1 MNTTAVCTAESW
13 SATEGGSARQGTSIT
28 ALDLTAR
35 HRGGGLALDHVSVA
49 IEPGR
54 LTAIVGPSGAG
65 KTTLMS
71 ALAGLLP
78 IQEGFVSFE
87 DAEGGRDDSAVGF
100 VPQDDILHGELP
112 LQSTLRY
119 AAALRLTASPSVID
133 ATVIEVM
140 GILGLTEHAA
150 TPVHALS
157 GGQRKRAN
165 IAVEILTRPGVCFL
179 DEPTSGLDP
188 AVAADVI
195 EHLRRMSDA
204 GSTVVF
210 TTHSALDIER
220 SDRVL
225 VMAPGGRLVAC
236 GSPAEVRARFRAATF
251 PEMFERLLALEPVRE
266 VRQERARRSAATPPR
281 RRALDRPRAA
291 RQWWTLTRR
300 SADILVRNRLTV
312 AILLGSPASVIAM
325 FALLFRPDAFH
336 PTAADS
342 ASTVQVAYWLSFAG
356 FFFGLTFG
364 LLQICTEVPT
374 LRRERYAGMR
384 IGSYLASKIALLTPI
399 LVLVNVTMI
408 AVLCSLHRLP
418 SLSPSQFFALAV
430 TMLLNSMAAL
440 CLGLL
445 ASAAVTSTAQAALAL
460 PMLCFPAVLFSGAML
475 PVGTMATPGKLISAV
490 MSDRWAFEAIAG
502 HLHVSHLIQSGSPY
516 AALGASASATY
527 WGLLAVFTLV
537 FGLGAYAVIS
547 RRAGRGVR

>member
-1 MNTTAVCTAESW
+1 
-13 SATEGGSARQGTSIT
+13 
-28 ALDLTAR
+28 
-35 HRGGGLALDHVSVA
+35 
-49 IEPGR
+49 
-54 LTAIVGPSGAG
+54 
-65 KTTLMS
+65 MS

-78 IQEGFVSFE
+78 IEEGHVSFE
-87 DAEGGRDDSAVGF
+87 DAGGVRDDSAVGF

-112 LQSTLRY
+112 LRDTLRY
-119 AAALRLTASPSVID
+119 AAALRLTASSSVIE
-133 ATVIEVM
+133 ATVAEVM
-140 GILGLTEHAA
+140 DILGLTEHAA

-188 AVAADVI
+188 AVAANVM
-195 EHLRRMSDA
+195 EHLGRMSDA

-236 GSPAEVRARFRAATF
+236 GSPAEVRTRFRAATL

-266 VRQERARRSAATPPR
+266 VRQGPARRAAVTTPR
-281 RRALDRPRAA
+281 RRVIDRPGAL

-336 PTAADS
+336 PTAGDS

-384 IGSYLASKIALLTPI
+384 IGAYLASKIALLTPI
-399 LVLVNVTMI
+399 LVLVNVSMI
-408 AVLCSLHRLP
+408 AVLCGLHRLP
-418 SLSPSQFFALAV
+418 SLSPGEFFTLAV
-430 TMLLNSMAAL
+430 TMLLNSLAAL

-502 HLHVSHLIQSGSPY
+502 HLHVSQLIQSGSPY

-537 FGLGAYAVIS
+537 FGTGAYVAIS
-547 RRAGRGVR
+547 GRAGRGAR